1 MMELF
6 LLLTE
11 KKPNYWKSRVAF
23 IPPINK
29 IQLDFFNPKTTW
41 NIRHSVFHRS
51 GIFSIDQKV
60 GSYCS
65 FTLSKIQV
73 IDIIENIYSDIWLF
87 SICAEGSALSLCCF
101 QRSEILS
108 NERNILETFSNMDG
122 NIFKIIWHDGYI
134 VSTDFDLKRT
144 IKVKSNAEINM

>member
-1 MMELF
+1 MQRQHETYATLF
-6 LLLTE
+6 L
-11 KKPNYWKSRVAF
+11 
-23 IPPINK
+23 
-29 IQLDFFNPKTTW
+29 
-41 NIRHSVFHRS
+41 

-65 FTLSKIQV
+65 FTLSKIRV

-134 VSTDFDLKRT
+134 VSTHFDLKRT

>member
-87 SICAEGSALSLCCF
+87 SICAEGSALSFCVVF
-101 QRSEILS
+101 NVVKYYQMKEIFWKHF
-108 NERNILETFSNMDG
+108 RIWMVIFSKSFGM
-122 NIFKIIWHDGYI
+122 
-134 VSTDFDLKRT
+134 TD
-144 IKVKSNAEINM
+144 I

>member
-11 KKPNYWKSRVAF
+11 KKPNYWKSSVAF
-23 IPPINK
+23 FPPINK
-29 IQLDFFNPKTTW
+29 ILLDFFNAKETR
-41 NIRHSVFHRS
+41 NIFTLFL

-65 FTLSKIQV
+65 FRLSKIRV

-101 QRSEILS
+101 QLSEILS

-134 VSTDFDLKRT
+134 VSTHFDLKRT